1 MIGRK
6 KELQMLEETYT
17 SDTGSL
23 VIVTGREGVGKTTL
37 LKEFSK
43 EKQVFF
49 YQACECS
56 EKEQKS
62 LLKKAWSALYQLDD
76 RNESEAEICYSSLF
90 QDICKNAS
98 GKPVIILEDFLWIA
112 KNDENIYKEIVD
124 FLEVQPEAMVIL
136 SASTVVWREEE
147 AKIDYRAFVGKITE
161 RITIEPFG
169 FLEMVKF
176 FPELSVGDIVQIYAI
191 LCGVPGYLKYWK
203 QNLSMEE
210 NITELFL
217 NTEGLLTKEPARYLK
232 TNLRELAL
240 YNTVLHAMAEGATRL
255 NDIYEATGFSRAKI
269 SVYMKNLKQLGV
281 VNKVNTMAL
290 RCRDQEVKGMYE
302 ITDPL
307 IHFWYHFLSPSQSLL
322 HQLTP
327 KEVYQQEIQD
337 KLGAYTAPYFSKVCG
352 QYLELMNRYQ
362 KLPLHY
368 EKTGAWYGKDG
379 EIQLL
384 AKDKDGKLLLLHSK
398 WKEEKFSSSDMENI
412 LQYLVKSGIEPDYY
426 YLFSKSDFDEDLK
439 RKAGLV
445 RNMILVDL
453 NDL

>member
-6 KELQMLEETYT
+6 KELQLLEEAYA
-17 SDTGSL
+17 SETGSL

-43 EKQVFF
+43 DKQVFV

-56 EKEQKS
+56 EKEQRN
-62 LLKKAWSALYQLDD
+62 LLKQAWNMLYQLENMSDEQVD
-76 RNESEAEICYSSLF
+76 ESYLPMF
-90 QDICKNAS
+90 QQACEKAS
-98 GKPVIILEDFLWIA
+98 KKPVIILEDFFWIA
-112 KNDENIYKEIVD
+112 KNDDNIYKDIVSFMD
-124 FLEVQPEAMVIL
+124 TQPQAMVIL
-136 SASTVVWREEE
+136 TVSTVVWREEE
-147 AKIDYRAFVGKITE
+147 AKIDYRAFVGKITS

-191 LCGVPGYLKYWK
+191 LGGIPGYLKYWNPK
-203 QNLSMEE
+203 KSIEE
-210 NITELFL
+210 NVIELFL
-217 NTEGLLTKEPARYLK
+217 NPEGLLAKEPARYLK

-255 NDIYEATGFSRAKI
+255 NDIYAATGFSRAKI

-281 VNKVNTMAL
+281 VNKVNTMVL
-290 RCRDQEVKGMYE
+290 RCRDQEIKGMYE

-307 IHFWYHFLSPSQSLL
+307 IHFWYRFLSPNQSLI
-322 HQLTP
+322 HQLAP
-327 KEVYQQEIQD
+327 QEVYQREVKE
-337 KLGAYTAPYFSKVCG
+337 KLGDYTAPYFGKVCG

-362 KLPLHY
+362 KLPINY
-368 EKTGAWYGKDG
+368 EKTGAWFGKDG

-384 AKDKDGKLLLLHSK
+384 AKDKDGKMLLLHSK
-398 WKEEKFSSSDMENI
+398 WKEEKFSSGDMEQI

-439 RKAGLV
+439 RKAKLV
-445 RNMILVDL
+445 KNMVLVDL

>member
-6 KELQMLEETYT
+6 KELQMLEEAYC
-17 SDTGSL
+17 SDSGSL
-23 VIVTGREGVGKTTL
+23 VILTGREGVGKTTL

-43 EKQVFF
+43 DKQVFV

-56 EKEQKS
+56 EKEQRN
-62 LLKKAWSALYQLDD
+62 LLKQAWSELYHLEDGT
-76 RNESEAEICYSSLF
+76 EASADAGYLPILSK
-90 QDICKNAS
+90 ICKKAS

-112 KNDENIYKEIVD
+112 KNDDSIYKDIVD
-124 FLEVQPEAMVIL
+124 FLEAEPQVMVVL
-136 SASTVVWREEE
+136 TASTVVWREEE
-147 AKIDYRAFVGKITE
+147 AKIDYRAFVGKITS
-161 RITIEPFG
+161 RITVEPFE

-176 FPELSVGDIVQIYAI
+176 FPKLSVGEIVQIYAI
-191 LCGVPGYLKYWK
+191 LGGIPGYLKYWNPK
-203 QNLSMEE
+203 KSIEE
-210 NITELFL
+210 NIIQLFL
-217 NTEGLLTKEPARYLK
+217 QPEAVLMKEPARYLK
-232 TNLRELAL
+232 TTLRELAL
-240 YNTVLHAMAEGATRL
+240 YNTVLHAMTDGATRL

-281 VNKVNTMAL
+281 VNKVNTMIL
-290 RCRDQEVKGMYE
+290 KCRDQEVKGMYE

-307 IHFWYHFLSPSQSLL
+307 IHFWYRFVSTNQSLL
-322 HQLTP
+322 HQLSP
-327 KEVYQQEIQD
+327 QEVYHKKIKES
-337 KLGAYTAPYFSKVCG
+337 LGAYTAPYFSKVCG

-368 EKTGAWYGKDG
+368 EKTGAWFGKDG

-398 WKEEKFSSSDMENI
+398 WKEEKFSSGDMEKI

-426 YLFSKSDFDEDLK
+426 YLFSKSDFDQDL
-439 RKAGLV
+439 RKKADFV
-445 RNMILVDL
+445 RNMVLVDL

>member
-6 KELQMLEETYT
+6 KELQLLEDAYASEA
-17 SDTGSL
+17 GSL

-43 EKQVFF
+43 DKQVFF

-56 EKEQKS
+56 EKEQKN
-62 LLKKAWSALYQLDD
+62 LLKKAWSALYGLENTSD
-76 RNESEAEICYSSLF
+76 SETEINYLSLF
-90 QDICKNAS
+90 QAISKKAS
-98 GKPVIILEDFLWIA
+98 KRPVIILEDFLWIA
-112 KNDENIYKEIVD
+112 KNDDNIYKEIAD
-124 FLEVQPEAMVIL
+124 FMEARPEAMVIL
-136 SASTVVWREEE
+136 SASTMVWREEE
-147 AKIDYRAFVGKITE
+147 AKIDYRNFVGKITS
-161 RITIEPFG
+161 RITVEPFG

-191 LCGVPGYLKYWK
+191 LGGIPGYLKYWEQEK
-203 QNLSMEE
+203 SIEE
-210 NITELFL
+210 NVIELFL
-217 NTEGLLTKEPARYLK
+217 NQEGLLAKEPARYLK

-240 YNTVLHAMAEGATRL
+240 YNTVLHAMTEGATRL
-255 NDIYEATGFSRAKI
+255 NDIYGATGFSRAKI

-281 VNKVNTMAL
+281 VDKVNTIAL

-307 IHFWYHFLSPSQSLL
+307 IHFWYRFLSPNQSLL
-322 HQLTP
+322 HQLEP
-327 KEVYQQEIQD
+327 KEVYLREI
-337 KLGAYTAPYFSKVCG
+337 KENLGVYTAPYFSKVCG

-379 EIQLL
+379 DVQLL
-384 AKDKDGKLLLLHSK
+384 AKDKEGKMLLLHSK
-398 WKEEKFSSSDMENI
+398 WKEEKFSSTDMEHI

-426 YLFSKSDFDEDLK
+426 YLFSKSDFDDDLK
-439 RKAGLV
+439 KKAGMV